1 MRTYPSALSSGGVS
15 SVGEICPRD
24 CMRPH
29 VEPTVNERELVSVR
43 VPVVRQYGE
52 VAFALVQATSVA
64 VYYAVVVQGDLPLIQ
79 LSQAYLAYL
88 LRFGSMVHPLR
99 LTLLPCSTT
108 AAGGCAPHPKQAKS
122 SAASTA

>member
-29 VEPTVNERELVSVR
+29 VEPTVNKREPVSAR

-52 VAFALVQATSVA
+52 VAFALVEAMTVGFYCRCRTGRSPADPAFSGIFGIFASLRVDGASIAADLASVLDHRSRRLRSTSET
-64 VYYAVVVQGDLPLIQ
+64 D
-79 LSQAYLAYL
+79 
-88 LRFGSMVHPLR
+88 
-99 LTLLPCSTT
+99 
-108 AAGGCAPHPKQAKS
+108 KE
-122 SAASTA
+122 